1 MSEQHEHPP
10 PPPIKAPPELI
21 ADIRELIQS
30 LQNPD
35 LTLSSFLRSPELQA
49 LCQRYDV
56 NHITDLHQ
64 SFVNMDR
71 FALIIQKAKLILYP
85 EGQGLMGLQWM
96 RNRRPEIK
104 DYVREVF
111 QDGDTIIIICALDS
125 QLHLLQS
132 VSSFEIDMGWKRLR
146 SNNLKEVVFAIMSRD
161 HGKIITLLRV
171 LSIVKMLKG
180 QPLRFKYLHGSGIR
194 SIIADMD
201 RGQMEG
207 LGYFL
212 QTLSNGNEDWQW
224 HVKHVMIFC
233 RIHFLRGVE
242 EVVGKCQQ
250 HTELFKRMMALL
262 DCKSEEDYIELVQ
275 HLLHTAD
282 PESKHEGWAL
292 HKADPVIAAGLNKSR
307 SRMDSEDFD
316 EATAHTNA
324 AEQTHEKGLAMGRA
338 LSIVK
343 AVQTGYHLDKRDMAQ
358 YDTRD
363 LYRIRHSY
371 SKRSGSDLFAESLR
385 RGQRKQ
391 SHLQGLLVQKIIR
404 ALKAEDHH
412 VDEGA
417 DNSPETGNQEIQVLI
432 VVLVLLHLFI
442 SEQCLI
448 VPKYLVSNNKQIYFC
463 YSNEPS

>member
-71 FALIIQKAKLILYP
+71 FTLIIQKAKLILYP

-161 HGKIITLLRV
+161 HGKSKRTN
-171 LSIVKMLKG
+171 
-180 QPLRFKYLHGSGIR
+180 GS
-194 SIIADMD
+194 
-201 RGQMEG
+201 
-207 LGYFL
+207 
-212 QTLSNGNEDWQW
+212 NEDWQW
-224 HVKHVMIFC
+224 HVEHVMIFC

-262 DCKSEEDYIELVQ
+262 DCESEEDYIELVQ

-282 PESKHEGWAL
+282 PDSKQEGWAL

-363 LYRIRHSY
+363 LYGIRHSY

-385 RGQRKQ
+385 RGQRKRERERSQ
-391 SHLQGLLVQKIIR
+391 SHQRQQHPTERANEAIETANELSQSQRVSSSGSPRPENYSSSQGR
-404 ALKAEDHH
+404 R
-412 VDEGA
+412 
-417 DNSPETGNQEIQVLI
+417 SPRGRGRRQQP
-432 VVLVLLHLFI
+432 
-442 SEQCLI
+442 
-448 VPKYLVSNNKQIYFC
+448 PKQAIKKFKSL
-463 YSNEPS
+463 